1 MSKQKFTKSVTAVA
15 ALGAAGGVL
24 SRKNLAASSVGTPSV
39 AALESRSLPG
49 SFSEI
54 IERVGPAVVS
64 IRVTGSAPQSAA
76 GADEIPEPFKRF
88 FSEEFG
94 KRFGYRFGTPDR
106 QQRRAPRV
114 QGMGSGFFVDA
125 DGHIVTNNHV
135 VGNADKIEVMLK
147 GGDTFEAELV
157 GRDPKTD
164 LALLR
169 VKADGNIPDEKFPYV
184 AFGDSD
190 ASKIGDWVIAMG
202 SPFGLG
208 QTATTG
214 IVSARGRDIGAG
226 PYDDFLQID
235 APINKGN
242 SGGPTFNVRGEVIG
256 VNTAII
262 SPTGVSAGIGFAV
275 PSNMAK
281 NVIAQLIKN
290 GSVSRGWLGVNIQ
303 TVTPDLAA
311 GLGMAKPEGALVS
324 AVNDGSPAARAGLR
338 SGDVIVA
345 VNGERIETLRE
356 LPRYIANLAAGQD
369 AKMTVFRGGSERT
382 LAVTI
387 GAMPRADKVAAAGPS
402 KTDAPRFG
410 MKLAALDDA
419 ARARFGLGRDD
430 AGVVVTAV
438 DPDGIAAEKGVRPGD
453 VIRRIS
459 GQNVSSPADVARILE
474 KALAGGKNDQRK
486 ALLVL
491 VNRKG
496 NDLYVALPLRDA

>member
-1 MSKQKFTKSVTAVA
+1 M
-15 ALGAAGGVL
+15 
-24 SRKNLAASSVGTPSV
+24 
-39 AALESRSLPG
+39 
-49 SFSEI
+49 
-54 IERVGPAVVS
+54 
-64 IRVTGSAPQSAA
+64 
-76 GADEIPEPFKRF
+76 
-88 FSEEFG
+88 
-94 KRFGYRFGTPDR
+94 
-106 QQRRAPRV
+106 
-114 QGMGSGFFVDA
+114 
-125 DGHIVTNNHV
+125 
-135 VGNADKIEVMLK
+135 
-147 GGDTFEAELV
+147 
-157 GRDPKTD
+157 
-164 LALLR
+164 
-169 VKADGNIPDEKFPYV
+169 
-184 AFGDSD
+184 
-190 ASKIGDWVIAMG
+190 
-202 SPFGLG
+202 
-208 QTATTG
+208 
-214 IVSARGRDIGAG
+214 
-226 PYDDFLQID
+226 
-235 APINKGN
+235 
-242 SGGPTFNVRGEVIG
+242 
-256 VNTAII
+256 
-262 SPTGVSAGIGFAV
+262 
-275 PSNMAK
+275 
-281 NVIAQLIKN
+281 
-290 GSVSRGWLGVNIQ
+290 NIQ

-387 GAMPRADKVAAAGPS
+387 GAMPRADKVAAAAPS